1 MKPFKV
7 PRVRGHRTIMKGL
20 IVSLVFFSR
29 VECFLGAKML
39 VDELIVLDE
48 TWVSTETVM
57 LCVAR
62 RTQQQTTAPQRQLEK
77 PRTGSRIQVQTP
89 RPTHFFGAL
98 LVVFTD
104 KPALVWSGAADAA
117 AASAGGL
124 QNQER
129 CL

>member
-1 MKPFKV
+1 
-7 PRVRGHRTIMKGL
+7 MKGL

-29 VECFLGAKML
+29 VECFLGAKVL

-48 TWVSTETVM
+48 TWVSMVSTETVM
-57 LCVAR
+57 LCAAR
-62 RTQQQTTAPQRQLEK
+62 RTQQQTT
-77 PRTGSRIQVQTP
+77 

-124 QNQER
+124 QNEER